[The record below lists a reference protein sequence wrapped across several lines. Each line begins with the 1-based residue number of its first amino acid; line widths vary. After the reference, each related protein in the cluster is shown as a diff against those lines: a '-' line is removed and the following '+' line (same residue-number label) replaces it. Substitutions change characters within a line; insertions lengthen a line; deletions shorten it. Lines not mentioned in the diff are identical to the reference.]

1 MFDGSPP
8 EFRQRAKQMRP
19 FTHYPSPVRRQK
31 RFLLSRRSTGC
42 ILRRFLPALVPAL
55 LRLARTLDRFADRTG
70 NLLAWLTLVMVLV
83 GAGNALFRTL
93 DRTLQL
99 GVTSNLWLEL
109 QWYLFAAVFL
119 LGAAWT
125 LRADA
130 HVRVDVLYGRLSEKG
145 RAWID
150 LVGALLMLIPF
161 CVLMLWASG
170 SYVAASWRVWEQS
183 PDPGGLPRF
192 PVKVLIPVGFALLLV
207 QSVSFVAKRV
217 AVLRGLVATP
227 EEV

>member
-1 MFDGSPP
+1 MSWPPGS
-8 EFRQRAKQMRP
+8 
-19 FTHYPSPVRRQK
+19 
-31 RFLLSRRSTGC
+31 C
-42 ILRRFLPALVPAL
+42 ILRQPFPASVSVL
-55 LRLARTLDRFADRTG
+55 LRLARALDRFADRTG
-70 NLLAWLTLVMVLV
+70 VVLAWLTLAMVLI
-83 GAGNALFRTL
+83 GAGHALFRTA
-93 DRTLQL
+93 DRALRL
-99 GVTSNLWLEL
+99 GMTSNVSLEL

-130 HVRVDVLYGRLSEKG
+130 HVRVDVLYGRLSAKG

-150 LVGALLMLIPF
+150 LAGALLMLVPF

-170 SYVAASWRVWEQS
+170 SYVAASWHVWEQS

-192 PVKVLIPVGFALLLV
+192 PVKMLIPIGFALLLM
-207 QSVSFVAKRV
+207 QSVSFIVKRV
-217 AVLRGLVATP
+217 AVLRGVVATP